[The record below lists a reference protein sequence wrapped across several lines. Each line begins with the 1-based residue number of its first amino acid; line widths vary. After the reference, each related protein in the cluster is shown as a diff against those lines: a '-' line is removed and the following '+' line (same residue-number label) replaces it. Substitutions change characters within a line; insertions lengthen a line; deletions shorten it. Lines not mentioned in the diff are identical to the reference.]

1 MEGIQKSIEK
11 ITMAETCALYVL
23 KMITLN
29 AESVIVS
36 YKKRKGLKINI
47 ENGGN
52 FFCNIKIMD

>member
-11 ITMAETCALYVL
+11 ITMAETCFYVL